1 MTDPSLHPGRPV
13 AHEHRYRLYIDESG
27 DHVFRHL
34 EDPSHR
40 YLCLLGCWFRNPDYA
55 EFHDRLEEFKKTH
68 VPHHPDEPPILH
80 REDIVNRRGAF
91 THLQDPAM
99 ARAFDE
105 ALLQLLEQAE
115 CRVVGVVIDKRA
127 LREKFGEAA
136 AHPYHLG
143 LGFLLQRYCGFLN
156 HVNRVGDVLA
166 EGRGGREDML
176 LMDSYA
182 WVYMRGAWMV
192 RAANFQH
199 ALTSKE
205 LKVKKKSANI
215 AGLQLADLLAHPVR
229 QSILRDEGHL
239 AQPVAPFDARL
250 MPVIEPK
257 FNRHLYDGRVQGY
270 GKVFYPK

>member
-1 MTDPSLHPGRPV
+1 MIDPSLRPGRPV
-13 AHEHRYRLYIDESG
+13 GHEHRYRLYIDESG

-34 EDPSHR
+34 EHPSHR

-55 EFHDRLEEFKKTH
+55 EFHDGLQEFKKTH
-68 VPHHPDEPPILH
+68 LPHHPDEPPILH
-80 REDIVNRRGAF
+80 REHIINRRGSF
-91 THLQDPAM
+91 TQLQDPAK
-99 ARAFDE
+99 ARDFDE

-115 CRVVGVVIDKRA
+115 YRVVGVVIDKRA

-156 HVNRVGDVLA
+156 HANRVGDVLA
-166 EGRGGREDML
+166 ESRGGREDML

-182 WVYMRGAWMV
+182 RVYTRGAWMV
-192 RAANFQH
+192 RATSFQH

-239 AQPVAPFDARL
+239 AEPEAPFDARL
-250 MPVIEPK
+250 MPVIESK
-257 FNRHLYDGRVQGY
+257 FNRQLYDGRVQGY